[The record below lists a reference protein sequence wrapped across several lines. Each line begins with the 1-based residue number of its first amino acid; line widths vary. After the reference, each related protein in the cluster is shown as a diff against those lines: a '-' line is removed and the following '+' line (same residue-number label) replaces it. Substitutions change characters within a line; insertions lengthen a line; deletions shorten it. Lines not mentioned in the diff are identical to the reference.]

1 MLSRPTYAPGMP
13 LRTFASSAVIA
24 ISALV
29 LALVYGGPAGLGL
42 AAVLG
47 ILEISL
53 SFDNAVVN
61 ATVLQRMDAFWQK
74 VFLTVGMVIAVLGMR
89 LVFPML
95 IVGVTAHL
103 TPAKALRLALKGG
116 SQHTPGT
123 YAYLLHDAHPAIAA
137 FGAVFLMSLFLDF
150 VFEDREVKWLYFLEK
165 PLVRIGR
172 VPQLSTVVALG
183 SGCLAA
189 YLLAPQGKVAT
200 VLVAGALGLI
210 SYILLNALGEVF
222 ETDDEEGS
230 PTEGSKTGG
239 SPVGIHGAAVQVAA
253 AGSGSPIVATGKA
266 ALMLFI
272 YLEVL
277 DSSFSFDGVIG
288 AFAITSDPIII
299 ALGLGIGAIFI
310 RSLTVFLVRQGALA
324 QYVYLEHGAHWAIGA
339 LAVIL
344 LLSVRFEVPDVVTG
358 LIGVGF
364 IGAAFVSSVI
374 RNRRNR
380 NHRRRNRRKGKHQSK
395 DLITATE
402 SEGS

>member
-1 MLSRPTYAPGMP
+1 MP
-13 LRTFASSAVIA
+13 VKTFASSAVIA
-24 ISALV
+24 LGALV
-29 LALVYGGPAGLGL
+29 LALVYGGPAGLGV

-47 ILEISL
+47 VLEISL

-103 TPAKALRLALKGG
+103 TPAKAFRLAFKGG
-116 SQHTPGT
+116 SEHTHGT
-123 YAYLLHDAHPAIAA
+123 YAYLLHEAHPAIAA
-137 FGAVFLMSLFLDF
+137 FGGVFLMMLFLDF
-150 VFEDREVKWLYFLEK
+150 VFEDREIKWLDILEG

-172 VPQLSTVVALG
+172 VSQLSTVIALG
-183 SGCLAA
+183 SSCIAA
-189 YLLAPQGKVAT
+189 YVLAPKGKVAT
-200 VLVAGALGLI
+200 VLVAGALGMI
-210 SYILLNALGEVF
+210 SYILLNAVGEVF
-222 ETDDEEGS
+222 ETQENETQEKGPS
-230 PTEGSKTGG
+230 
-239 SPVGIHGAAVQVAA
+239 GIHGAAAQVSAA
-253 AGSGSPIVATGKA
+253 ESGSPVVATGRA
-266 ALMLFI
+266 ALMLFV

-277 DSSFSFDGVIG
+277 DSSFSFDGVVG
-288 AFAITSDPIII
+288 AFAITSDPVII

-324 QYVYLEHGAHWAIGA
+324 RYVYLEHGAHWAIGA

-364 IGAAFVSSVI
+364 IGAAFVSSLV
-374 RNRRNR
+374 R
-380 NHRRRNRRKGKHQSK
+380 NHRR
-395 DLITATE
+395 
-402 SEGS
+402 EGVVTR